1 MKIAIYT
8 RVSTDT
14 QADKEFNSCEAQE
27 NKIRSFISSQENM
40 EIYKVYS
47 DQGYTGANI
56 DRPALMEMLHAV
68 QQGKI
73 DLIISYKIDRLTR
86 SPKDFYQLIEVLEK
100 HNVNFIS
107 VTERFDT
114 STPSGRLLRNIMLT
128 FAQFER
134 ELISERTR
142 DKMVERAKKGLWN
155 TGRTPFG
162 YKRENK
168 KLIIEPQ
175 EAEVVKSIFDTFYST
190 GSTAEVYKKL
200 KAERKFNH
208 KGLPITIEDIRKLLK
223 RVVYTGKIEN
233 KGCIYPGIHEPIIS
247 QELFDAVQGL
257 HKHRIKKSKVFNYSI
272 FPGIVHCKECGSIMS
287 AVFSNKVKNGQRT
300 RYFYYR
306 CSSVTKRDNSFCGT
320 RQVSSDRLDSC
331 VIEGLGKI
339 AHNKQY
345 LDSLIFT
352 LNYQQQGSQR
362 GIELEGAP
370 SGYTAERTIEIIQ
383 TITNAY
389 KLPGK
394 NEKEII
400 IKRHIKQINYSK
412 ENIEVVINY
421 PDQPLEIADLPAEV
435 PTTVGTKEGNGAE
448 KSPEENM
455 TAALFWAA
463 AKKRRRQPP
472 LEAKSAGFLNS
483 AVRLENLIAQSRSD
497 RTLTVILPNTIHG
510 CKKCNLGRSK

>member
-1 MKIAIYT
+1 MKAAIYT

-14 QADKEFNSCEAQE
+14 QADKDFNSCESQE
-27 NKIRSFISSQENM
+27 LKIRSFISSQENM
-40 EIYKVYS
+40 EVYKVYS

-56 DRPALMEMLHAV
+56 DRPALMEMLHAI

-73 DLIISYKIDRLTR
+73 DVVISYKIDRLTR

-100 HNVNFIS
+100 HNANFIS

-142 DKMVERAKKGLWN
+142 DKMIERAKKGLWN
-155 TGRTPFG
+155 SGHTPFG
-162 YKRENK
+162 YKRDNK

-175 EAEVVKSIFDTFYST
+175 EAGIVKLIFDTYYST
-190 GSTAEVYKKL
+190 GSTAEVYNKL
-200 KAERKFNH
+200 KTEKLFNR
-208 KGLPITIEDIRKLLK
+208 KGLPVSHSEIRKILGRTL
-223 RVVYTGKIEN
+223 YIGKIEY
-233 KGCIYPGIHEPIIS
+233 KGNIYQGIHEPIIS

-257 HKHRIKKSKVFNYSI
+257 HKQRIKKSKVFNYSI
-272 FPGIVHCKECGSIMS
+272 FPGMVRCKECGSIMS
-287 AVFSNKVKNGQRT
+287 AVFTNKVKNGRRT

-306 CSSVTKRDNSFCGT
+306 CSSVTKRDISFCGT
-320 RQVSSDRLDSC
+320 RQVSSDRLDSH
-331 VIEGLGKI
+331 VIGGLGQI
-339 AHNKQY
+339 AHNQQY

-352 LNYQQQGSQR
+352 LNYQQQDSRQ
-362 GIELEGAP
+362 GIEPDGVA
-370 SGYTAERTIEIIQ
+370 SGYTAERTREIIQ

-394 NEKEII
+394 NDKELI

-421 PDQPLEIADLPAEV
+421 PDQPDKIFE
-435 PTTVGTKEGNGAE
+435 NGAE
-448 KSPEENM
+448 NFTNEDKSR
-455 TAALFWAA
+455 LG
-463 AKKRRRQPP
+463 RD
-472 LEAKSAGFLNS
+472 KSAGCDCLPAGKAGRRPIAARPITPQKNKIAGSSPIKISEDNS
-483 AVRLENLIAQSRSD
+483 AVRLEKLIAPRGIEPLSR
-497 RTLTVILPNTIHG
+497 P
-510 CKKCNLGRSK
+510 